1 MTVRYSAQMILN
13 KSYKLFNKNGLD
25 NLKVYTITHACHCST
40 TPIYYSFK
48 SQKGLQKAVLELVY
62 HDFEEKL
69 ATEVKAEEV
78 QFSNHEPYW
87 YFYHVLLSCP
97 GLVKEVSVNNKQVI
111 RTLAEISQNYFPDN
125 LLSTLGANILL
136 VGIGLNFKERSNL
149 SFLTFS
155 NVVEN
160 LLRNLKRN
168 IEDA

>member
-48 SQKGLQKAVLELVY
+48 SQKAVLELAY

-87 YFYHVLLSCP
+87 YFYRVLLSCP

-111 RTLAEISQNYFPDN
+111 RTLTEISQNYFPNN
-125 LLSTLGANILL
+125 LLATLAANILL
-136 VGIGLNFKERSNL
+136 VGIALNFKERSNL

-168 IEDA
+168 IEDV

>member
-1 MTVRYSAQMILN
+1 MDMPARESRIFW
-13 KSYKLFNKNGLD
+13 KESYKTMNTSDKAWFLNR
-25 NLKVYTITHACHCST
+25 LKAMNIRE
-40 TPIYYSFK
+40 ILWRIQ
-48 SQKGLQKAVLELVY
+48 QKGLQKAVLELAY

-69 ATEVKAEEV
+69 DTEVKAEEV

-111 RTLAEISQNYFPDN
+111 RTLAEISQNYFPNN
-125 LLSTLGANILL
+125 LLTTLAANILL
-136 VGIGLNFKERSNL
+136 VGIALNFKERSNL

-160 LLRNLKRN
+160 LLRNLKNN